1 MAWDEPGLLLTTIS
15 IQKGKVCVCVCVE
28 RERKKERERE
38 REKGY
43 NGMSIEIKPKFNN
56 LFY

>member
-15 IQKGKVCVCVCVE
+15 IQKRYTKVCVCVYVE
-28 RERKKERERE
+28 RERERERE

>member
-15 IQKGKVCVCVCVE
+15 GKVCVCVC
-28 RERKKERERE
+28 ERERE
-38 REKGY
+38 IKDTMEL
-43 NGMSIEIKPKFNN
+43 KPKFNN

>member
-15 IQKGKVCVCVCVE
+15 IQKGISVCVCV
-28 RERKKERERE
+28 ERERE

-43 NGMSIEIKPKFNN
+43 NGMSIEINPKFNN